1 VTGRIPAPVDPP
13 GSDDAA
19 VLRSPGLVARGRL
32 GAPSSWVP
40 QAAVFAVV
48 IVGIV
53 VAVAVTPNF
62 LTWPNTLAILRNASI
77 VGIVAVGMTP
87 ITLSGSLVSLGVQ
100 QSAMAAAIAFIA
112 LVSDGRN
119 QVLAILLV
127 FALLVAIGIGQGLIV
142 AAGLNPVITTLAAG
156 AVIYGVV
163 SDWTDG
169 QVVSVGSHPVSWGDL
184 EIIGLP
190 IEVFVFIVF
199 TALVTI
205 LMAKTVIGRQTT
217 LTGANRAT
225 AELSGISFARVTIFA
240 FVVFS
245 VSAAIAG
252 ILYGAAFGEG
262 NITSFGTLTVDVVAA
277 VLVGGIAIQGGRG
290 SPLNSAGGALLIAI
304 ISNIALLNDFTT
316 GARLAVQG
324 AVVVAV
330 VIALQLLRR
339 GAARS

>member
-1 VTGRIPAPVDPP
+1 MTEHGQAPA
-13 GSDDAA
+13 GAARAGDDA
-19 VLRSPGLVARGRL
+19 VLPSPGPLARSRL
-32 GAPSSWVP
+32 GAPADWGP

-53 VAVAVTPNF
+53 IAVALTPNF
-62 LTWPNTLAILRNASI
+62 LTWPNTLAILRNAAI

-87 ITLSGSLVSLGVQ
+87 ITLSGSLVSLAVQ

-112 LVSDGRN
+112 IVEDGHN
-119 QVLAILLV
+119 QALAVLAV
-127 FALLVAIGIGQGLIV
+127 TALLVAIGVGQGLIV

-156 AVIYGVV
+156 AIIYGLVA
-163 SDWTDG
+163 DWTGG
-169 QVVSVGSHPVSWGDL
+169 QVVSVGAHAVSWGDMK
-184 EIIGLP
+184 IIGLP
-190 IEVFVFIVF
+190 IEVFIFIAF
-199 TALVTI
+199 TAIVTVV
-205 LMAKTVIGRQTT
+205 MAKTVLGRQTY

-240 FVVFS
+240 FAVFS
-245 VSAAIAG
+245 VGAAIAG
-252 ILYGAAFGEG
+252 VLYGAAFGEG

-277 VLVGGIAIQGGRG
+277 VLVGGTAIQGGHG
-290 SPLNSAGGALLIAI
+290 SPLHSAGGALLIAI

-330 VIALQLLRR
+330 VIVLQLLRR
-339 GAARS
+339 RRARS